1 MALGFQQVSGVDF
14 AKTFS
19 LVIKPATKR
28 VVLALSVLFN
38 VSNVFLH
45 ETLEEEVSIE
55 HPRGFI
61 DLVYVEH
68 MCHLKKAIESR
79 WKCRS

>member
-1 MALGFQQVSGVDF
+1 MALRFQQVSGVDF

-19 LVIKPATKR
+19 LVIKLATKR

-45 ETLEEEVSIE
+45 ETLEEEIFIE
-55 HPRGFI
+55 HRRDFI
-61 DLVYVEH
+61 NLVE
-68 MCHLKKAIESR
+68 KIF
-79 WKCRS
+79 